1 MTADARPSGQASAA
15 RPGSDDGAGAAA
27 RHPGPTRNVDLRFE
41 GGNRC
46 QCADGVELY
55 YEIRG
60 TGDVALTFLNH
71 LFLVAPAWRTVTS
84 ELEQRL
90 KLVAYDLRNQ
100 GASTRL
106 HGAVT
111 WSDHVK
117 DLHHLLDCA
126 GVERTYLLGTSMSAM
141 IARDFALAYP
151 ERVAGLLLVGPAFSP
166 YGSQRRLA
174 LTRTWIYL
182 LETGGMEVLYNH
194 LYALCFS
201 DFSQESGG
209 GPMYLGFRE
218 VFLAVHS
225 PEQVLA
231 NLAAAQSVRDEPE
244 KLAQLSCPT
253 LLMVGDTDFLWSNSS
268 LTEMQRIVKGLRLAV
283 IPRAGHLPYAENTSE
298 FEREA
303 LRFIEDCE
311 QQRAAEHVA
320 VASGSPTGR

>member
-1 MTADARPSGQASAA
+1 VTAGQRPSRQGSAVPS
-15 RPGSDDGAGAAA
+15 RGGDGAGGAA
-27 RHPGPTRNVDLRFE
+27 RHHGPTRNVDLRFE

-46 QCADGVELY
+46 QSADGVELY

-60 TGDVALTFLNH
+60 TGDVTLTFLNH

-84 ELEQRL
+84 ELEQSLR
-90 KLVAYDLRNQ
+90 LVAYDLRNQ

-106 HGAVT
+106 HGALT
-111 WSDHVK
+111 WSDHVE
-117 DLHHLLDCA
+117 DLRHLLDCI

-209 GPMYLGFRE
+209 SPMYLGFRE

-244 KLAQLSCPT
+244 KLTQLSCPT
-253 LLMVGDTDFLWSNSS
+253 LLMVGDTDFLWSTSS
-268 LTEMQRIVKGLRLAV
+268 LTEMQRIVRGLRVAV
-283 IPRAGHLPYAENTSE
+283 IPRAGHLPYAENTSD

-311 QQRAAEHVA
+311 QQRAAERLA
-320 VASGSPTGR
+320 VASGSPRR